1 MAFNQFQSEAQ
12 GRRFRVD
19 DSPLERTE
27 SILSESQS
35 LWVLFSPSMQTV
47 PSDVLS
53 FSNDLNRTR
62 RRTEDRD
69 YTAGSDVIS
78 ADQRCGSEATGFDEI
93 SSATDLGAPLWAAP
107 NEQEFGSIDKFIDDF
122 DEINES
128 EAEPEPL
135 QLSLD
140 LRRRIDKW
148 RNNYGEFIDDNT
160 ASWNLD
166 ENLRPENSDQIP
178 QRKYYGNDLL
188 SHLSRKDYIKVRRLE
203 KRLRSS
209 LSLKS
214 SKLPLI
220 LLYRNKELSCMAGP
234 ARPYSTLLMEN
245 NTYPFIKAAINSY
258 RKDSPVLLKSESSVS
273 SLVLCGGPSS
283 DN

>member
-1 MAFNQFQSEAQ
+1 MAFNQFQSEFQ
-12 GRRFRVD
+12 GRRYRID

-62 RRTEDRD
+62 RRTEDCD
-69 YTAGSDVIS
+69 YRIGSDVVS
-78 ADQRCGSEATGFDEI
+78 ADGRCGSEAGLDNI
-93 SSATDLGAPLWAAP
+93 SSTTNLGVPLWAAS
-107 NEQEFGSIDKFIDDF
+107 NDQEFGSIDKFIDDF
-122 DEINES
+122 DEINEIEAKS
-128 EAEPEPL
+128 ETL

-148 RNNYGEFIDDNT
+148 RSNYGEFIDDNT

-166 ENLRPENSDQIP
+166 ENLRPEKSDQIP
-178 QRKYYGNDLL
+178 QRKYYGNDIL
-188 SHLSRKDYIKVRRLE
+188 SHLTRKDYIKVRRLE

-220 LLYRNKELSCMAGP
+220 LLYRNTEHSCMTGP

-245 NTYPFIKAAINSY
+245 NTHPFIKAAIHSY
-258 RKDSPVLLKSESSVS
+258 RKDIPFFLKSESSVS